1 MIRCTRI
8 ALFGAVFALSILPLG
23 AETIS
28 VSLNIRPAR
37 LELRPGLVAQVWA
50 YNDVVPGTPIVAR
63 VGDRVAIDV
72 ANRLLVP
79 TNIHWHGLEVP
90 NDQDGPGSSIPP
102 GGQLR
107 YEFTLG
113 QTGTYWYHSHQVP
126 ILDQL
131 DRGLYGAFIVKAAED
146 AAYSGDHTLI
156 LDDWYLD
163 ANGRRLEG
171 TARGGMERFG
181 NVESVN
187 GKTGSAI
194 EPLVFH
200 TGELHKLRFINA
212 STAAVHTLRISGHV
226 FRVTHTDGHGLTQ
239 PYQTD
244 VLTLSPGERIDA
256 EVAAVGAAGAE
267 YAITSDRPELGL
279 RIPIRYGPG
288 KVSTVSSP
296 FVPPESKTFAGI
308 FEKVPD
314 FVLELNSAMRMGGM
328 GSMGGMG
335 QSMEGMGSMG
345 STMTSMMRWTINGVS
360 FPDTEPLFVSLGSVV
375 KVRFVNRDT
384 QMMHSMDHP
393 MHLHGAAFLIVSEN
407 GARPARETWKDTV
420 SVPAGRY
427 VDVAFVMHNP
437 GAWMLHCHII
447 DHEDGGMMTMVM
459 AE

>member
-1 MIRCTRI
+1 MTRRIRI
-8 ALFGAVFALSILPLG
+8 MFGSLIFALSLFPLG
-23 AETIS
+23 AETIP
-28 VSLNIRPAR
+28 VSLIIRPSR

-50 YNDVVPGTPIVAR
+50 YNGVVPGTPIVAHI
-63 VGDRVAIDV
+63 GDRVVIDV
-72 ANRLLVP
+72 TNQLLVP

-90 NDQDGPGSSIPP
+90 NAQDGPGSSIQP
-102 GGQLR
+102 GQQHR
-107 YEFTLG
+107 YEFTIG
-113 QTGTYWYHSHQVP
+113 QTGTYWYHTHQVP
-126 ILDQL
+126 VLDQL
-131 DRGLYGAFIVKAAED
+131 DRGLYGAFIVKAPED
-146 AAYSGDHTLI
+146 GAYSGDHVLI

-194 EPLVFH
+194 EPLVFRG
-200 TGELHKLRFINA
+200 GELHKLRFINA

-239 PYQTD
+239 PFQTD

-256 EVAAVGAAGAE
+256 EVAAVGSAGAE
-267 YAITSDRPELGL
+267 YAISSDRPELGL

-288 KVSTVSSP
+288 KVSVVPSP
-296 FVPPESKTFAGI
+296 YVPPESKAFAGI
-308 FEKVPD
+308 FEKAPD
-314 FVLELNSAMRMGGM
+314 FVLELNSAMRMGGA

-335 QSMEGMGSMG
+335 SMEGMGSTENTM
-345 STMTSMMRWTINGVS
+345 STMMRWTINGAS
-360 FPDTEPLFVSLGSVV
+360 FPDTDPLFVKLGSVV
-375 KVRFVNRDT
+375 KVRFFNRDT
-384 QMMHSMDHP
+384 QMMHSMDHA
-393 MHLHGAAFLIVSEN
+393 MHLHGTYFQVVSEN

-420 SVPAGRY
+420 NVPAGRF
-427 VDVAFVMHNP
+427 VDVAFVMRNP